1 MRHCPTIRTS
11 LVPILLFFPI
21 LLTGQSYPGQY
32 PPGQYPPGQYPNG
45 GQYPPGQY
53 PPGQYPNGQY
63 PPGQYPQGP
72 GISIPGIHMPG
83 RKPKTDNTSKTS
95 DPNTNMNSSRVLVA
109 SVDGTLRKLGEK
121 DLLLQTSPKR
131 VLKFRLV
138 GKTEF
143 RDKDGRPMRDSLMHT
158 GDRLTVDADPDDP
171 ETALH
176 VLFSRAGTKPERDA
190 AESAVEESTIATASA
205 ADLGKPHTSS
215 GAPATADADT
225 SSGSGS
231 ASSDSGTSLERGTK
245 GTPSSNSDSGSSSSS
260 LPPPPPLNNDPDR
273 PTLRHS
279 DGDEAKKPSPTS
291 VSTTSSSSSESVSDS
306 TPPPPPREVI
316 GDPIINDAR
325 EASANFTADL
335 PNFLVEQATTRYQGS
350 GSPIRWQAIDIVTAN
365 VASVGGKEE
374 YKNIKINGKPTSQP
388 IEKTGSWSDGE
399 FTITL
404 QDIMSPYTNADF
416 KKRADDRIA
425 GRPAYVYDL
434 KVEKSN
440 SHWVII
446 SPDGRKYQPA
456 YTGSVWIDKETRRV
470 LRIEQQ
476 AHGFPRD
483 FAYDKAETVIEYGF
497 VRIEGKSY
505 LLPVTSENL
514 GCETGTR
521 NCSRNVLTFRNYR
534 KFTAE
539 TNLTFDK

>member
-1 MRHCPTIRTS
+1 MRQFLTIGAR
-11 LVPILLFFPI
+11 LVPTLLLVSILSPA
-21 LLTGQSYPGQY
+21 QNYPGQY
-32 PPGQYPPGQYPNG
+32 PQQ

-72 GISIPGIHMPG
+72 SIGIPGIHLPKKKS
-83 RKPKTDNTSKTS
+83 KPESTTA
-95 DPNTNMNSSRVLVA
+95 PNTNINSSKMIVA
-109 SVDGTLRKLGEK
+109 SVDGTLRKLGDK
-121 DLLLQTSPKR
+121 DLLLQTSAKK

-143 RDKDGRPMRDSLMHT
+143 RDKEGRPMRDSLMHP
-158 GDRLTVDADPDDP
+158 GDRLTIDADPDDP
-171 ETALH
+171 ETAVH
-176 VLFSRAGTKPERDA
+176 VLFNQAGTKAEREA
-190 AESAVEESTIATASA
+190 AEGPVEEATIAAPTVG
-205 ADLGKPHTSS
+205 DLGKPHGTA
-215 GAPATADADT
+215 GQTTTADNTSDT
-225 SSGSGS
+225 P
-231 ASSDSGTSLERGTK
+231 DNGTLQRGTK
-245 GTPSSNSDSGSSSSS
+245 DSSPSGSDSASTSTSTSAPIS
-260 LPPPPPLNNDPDR
+260 PPPANRDPDR
-273 PTLRHS
+273 PTLRHT
-279 DGDEAKKPSPTS
+279 DGDEPKREAPKTES
-291 VSTTSSSSSESVSDS
+291 VNSESTAET
-306 TPPPPPREVI
+306 TPPPLVESV
-316 GDPIINDAR
+316 GDPVINDAR

-335 PNFLVEQATTRYQGS
+335 PNFLVEQATTRYQGQ
-350 GSPIRWQAIDIVTAN
+350 GSPMRWQAIDVVTAN
-365 VASVGGKEE
+365 VASVDGKEE
-374 YKNIKINGKPTSQP
+374 YKNIKINGKPTSTP
-388 IEKTGSWSDGE
+388 IEKTGSWSNGE

-404 QDIMSPYTNADF
+404 QDVMSPYTNAEF

-425 GRPAYVYDL
+425 GRPAYVYDI

-440 SHWVII
+440 SHWNII
-446 SPDGRKYQPA
+446 AQSGRQYTPA

-497 VRIEGKSY
+497 VRIEGKNY